1 MIAEKATECI
11 EQAVCHELRNIVK
24 KYGPT
29 YHSEHEGFAVL
40 KEEVEEVEE
49 CVQQINNTMKEIWS
63 LIRKNEIS
71 HIPFLLKFL
80 RDTAVGLSKEA
91 IQVTAVSERF
101 IETERKNKEEENTGM
116 TYREDKTIL

>member
-1 MIAEKATECI
+1 MIAEEATKCI
-11 EQAVCHELRNIVK
+11 DQAVLHEFRNIVK

-29 YHSEHEGFAVL
+29 YNSEHEGFAVL
-40 KEEVEEVEE
+40 KEEVEEAEE

-71 HIPFLLKFL
+71 HIPFLLEFL

-91 IQVTAVSERF
+91 IQITAVSERF
-101 IETERKNKEEENTGM
+101 IETEHKNEEAKNTGT